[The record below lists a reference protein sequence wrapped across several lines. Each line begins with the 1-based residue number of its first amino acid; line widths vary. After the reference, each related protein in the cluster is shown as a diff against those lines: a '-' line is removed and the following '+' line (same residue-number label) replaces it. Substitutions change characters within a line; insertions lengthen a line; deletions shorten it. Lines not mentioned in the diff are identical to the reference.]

1 MTTRKI
7 LTIFLLF
14 SVVLT
19 VSGQD
24 VWYGSTAGLKS
35 VFNPAFSG
43 VSGRNEIR
51 ISEYSFM
58 PGGGYGLNTFT
69 LVSDNFVPYLHGGI
83 SGWIIDDLTGSI
95 ANDLRS
101 GISWSYHFR
110 AGDRIYV
117 TAGLAASV
125 IHFGINRSKVIF
137 PDDIDPFTGQVSS
150 AGEDITPGGFSRFDA
165 TAGFTVSGS
174 KWYGGFAVSHL
185 TMPYMSADRN
195 EDSRLPR
202 KYVADAGAFFSQGE
216 DRAVIQPSLTVI
228 LQGSSLA
235 GNAGV
240 TLSRGGLSGGI
251 SMWMVK
257 NGFAAIQPSA
267 GWSTQ
272 SLSIG
277 LTYSYNI
284 GTQGLNVPATAL
296 VRASVTIFLGNVEKR
311 KPLHV
316 IMLPEL

>member
-43 VSGRNEIR
+43 VTGRNEVR
-51 ISEYSFM
+51 ISEYSFL

-69 LVSDNFVPYLHGGI
+69 LVSDNYVPYLHGGI
-83 SGWIIDDLTGSI
+83 SAWIIDDLTGSI
-95 ANDLRS
+95 ADDIRS
-101 GISWSYHFR
+101 GVSWSYHFR
-110 AGDRIYV
+110 AGDRVYA
-117 TAGLAASV
+117 TAGLTASV

-150 AGEDITPGGFSRFDA
+150 AGEDVSAAGFTRFDA
-165 TAGFTVSGS
+165 SAGFTVSGS

-185 TMPYMSADRN
+185 TMPYLSAGR
-195 EDSRLPR
+195 EGESRLPR
-202 KYVADAGAFFSQGE
+202 KIVADAGASFSHGE
-216 DRAVIQPSLTVI
+216 NGAVVQPSLTVL
-228 LQGSSLA
+228 LQGNSLA
-235 GNAGV
+235 GNTGI
-240 TLSRGGLSGGI
+240 TLSRGELTGGI

-267 GWSTQ
+267 GWTTQ
-272 SLSIG
+272 MVSVGLS
-277 LTYSYNI
+277 YSYNI
-284 GTQGLNVPATAL
+284 GSGRLNLPETAL